1 MIKTLEE
8 HIEHLEG
15 LQDRILFDINH
26 LNDKPSDDI
35 KQYQE
40 TIYGKSWEVIITEKS
55 IHLNKEL
62 KKIKRELKRLRNNG

>member
-15 LQDRILFDINH
+15 LQDRILFDISR
-26 LNDKPSDDI
+26 LNDKPTDDV

-40 TIYGKSWEVIITEKS
+40 AIYGKSWDVIISEKS

-62 KKIKRELKRLRNNG
+62 KKIRRELKKAKK